1 MASILIFGKDG
12 QVGNELQRSLLP
24 LATLHAVGRKEADL
38 AQPDQV
44 QRALEQF
51 KPSMIVNAAAYTAV
65 DKAETETQL
74 AQRINAEA
82 VAQMAE
88 YAKSNNALL
97 VHYSTDYVFN
107 GEQSRP
113 YVETDATQPIN
124 VYGHSKLAGEQAIQ
138 QSGCA
143 HLVFRTS
150 WVYAGH
156 GNNFMRTMMRLAQ
169 QRDQLTVVDDQIG
182 TPTSAEL
189 LADVTALAIWAH
201 QQERLDNGLY
211 HLTAKGETSWCGF
224 ARFIVEQMLANQ
236 MSPHVQP
243 DQVLAIPSS
252 NYPTPAQRPA
262 FSHLDTSRLEHA
274 LAIKLPNWQLHAQRA
289 VAQLA
294 KLATL

>member
-1 MASILIFGKDG
+1 MAAMLIFGKDG

-24 LATLHAVGRKEADL
+24 LAPLHAVGRKQADL
-38 AQPDQV
+38 AQSDQV
-44 QRALEQF
+44 QATLEQY
-51 KPSMIVNAAAYTAV
+51 KPSVIVNAAAYTAV

-82 VAQMAE
+82 VAQLAA
-88 YAKSNNALL
+88 YAKANNALL

-113 YVETDATQPIN
+113 YAESDATQPIN
-124 VYGHSKLAGEQAIQ
+124 VYGHSKLAGEHAIQ
-138 QSGCA
+138 QSGCD
-143 HLVFRTS
+143 HLIFRTS

-201 QQERLDNGLY
+201 QRKQLDSGLY
-211 HLTAKGETSWCGF
+211 HLTAKGQTSWCGF
-224 ARFIVEQMLANQ
+224 ARFIVEQMLVNR
-236 MSPHVQP
+236 MEPRVQP
-243 DQVLAIPSS
+243 DQVLAIPSA

-262 FSHLDTSRLEHA
+262 FSHLNTARLEQA
-274 LAIKLPNWQLHAQRA
+274 LGIALPNWQLHAQRA

-294 KLATL
+294 KVATL